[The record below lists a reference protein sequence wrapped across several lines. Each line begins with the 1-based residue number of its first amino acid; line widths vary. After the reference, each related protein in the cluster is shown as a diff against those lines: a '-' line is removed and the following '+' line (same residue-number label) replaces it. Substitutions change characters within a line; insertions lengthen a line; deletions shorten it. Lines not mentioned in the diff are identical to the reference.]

1 MDVGAWSYAENL
13 IQGLPMYFAVS
24 QPSIAMSLAQLIH
37 IAMAPVHDKYSG
49 LNSKIRTKKYDKLNN
64 NDRQAHSFEEFKEIV
79 MPMLVTLGPY
89 AYHDSVLLY
98 KVSNEIVKAPFIQI
112 YFRQDNKTRLYIS
125 AVPKMVPAAAQVNPD
140 KV

>member
-1 MDVGAWSYAENL
+1 
-13 IQGLPMYFAVS
+13 MYFAVS

-64 NDRQAHSFEEFKEIV
+64 NDLQAHSFEEFKELV

-98 KVSNEIVKAPFIQI
+98 KVSIEIIKAPFIARI
-112 YFRQDNKTRLYIS
+112 YFRKDTNRKIRKTEFIYICGS
-125 AVPKMVPAAAQVNPD
+125 KNGSSSSKVNTD
-140 KV
+140 